1 MPVFKAKSWFNTG
14 GSQQIMY
21 DKNDIHKCTLYME
34 GCSNWDTKTK
44 VAQSVC
50 ISSTI
55 VSKDRAEKVQ

>member
-21 DKNDIHKCTLYME
+21 DKNDIHKCTTWRVVQIGTL
-34 GCSNWDTKTK
+34 KTK